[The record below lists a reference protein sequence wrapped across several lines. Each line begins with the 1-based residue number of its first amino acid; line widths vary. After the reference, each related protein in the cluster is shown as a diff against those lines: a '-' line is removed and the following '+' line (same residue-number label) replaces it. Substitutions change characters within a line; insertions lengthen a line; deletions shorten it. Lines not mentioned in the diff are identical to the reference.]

1 MIKSVDEV
9 VFKYRRHKKRSR
21 LTLDLVSSKG
31 NNYHKKP
38 SSSSIHSFLDHYD
51 HYDYKRPNIYFLYF
65 PVNICWRQGTTRG
78 STLEMNLFTISSCCL
93 ESTMK
98 GRSSR
103 ERTQILKRTGTLTQW
118 SYCLW
123 RDNISIL
130 GFLFKPNHPTTF
142 TTVQWR
148 HIPHY
153 QFLHWPWH
161 FPLE

>member
-1 MIKSVDEV
+1 MIKSVDEGIRKEGFRHTIDF
-9 VFKYRRHKKRSR
+9 FKRQQLSEK
-21 LTLDLVSSKG
+21 T
-31 NNYHKKP
+31 
-38 SSSSIHSFLDHYD
+38 SSSSILSFYYD

-65 PVNICWRQGTTRG
+65 PVNIWWRQGTTRG

-103 ERTQILKRTGTLTQW
+103 ERTQILQRTRTFTISPQW

-123 RDNISIL
+123 NDNIIIL
-130 GFLFKPNHPTTF
+130 GFLLKPNHPTTF